1 MKKCP
6 SIQSHSKSRDLSRK
20 TIAPANAWPKLLS
33 LIFCQC
39 RWPQTIKQVCENCL
53 YLNLTCFCLFCFILF
68 LPVNHLIQFYI
79 KNLRYQSRLHLIFLS
94 FFSNVAFSWRKF
106 IPLHVNQFILNIE
119 SIPWLFLFQRP
130 SAKSK
135 MNYL

>member
-1 MKKCP
+1 MKKRP
-6 SIQSHSKSRDLSRK
+6 SIQSHSKSRDLSQK

-94 FFSNVAFSWRKF
+94 FFFKCCIFMEKIYSFAC
-106 IPLHVNQFILNIE
+106 E
-119 SIPWLFLFQRP
+119 SIYFKYRKHPLAISFP
-130 SAKSK
+130 KTISK
-135 MNYL
+135 I